1 MQRIAVIDIGSN
13 SARLV
18 VMELYETGAYNLVY
32 NQKEPLR
39 LASKINKKG
48 EITEEGCNETVECL
62 RNFASLC
69 KLYAANAIIAVATAA
84 IRNAPNGKALA
95 NRIRMETGLK
105 VEVISGNTEAYM
117 SYLGVVNTL
126 AVKDALIF
134 DLGGGSTELIL
145 VKNRKMLKSISLP
158 IGCVNL
164 TALAKIEDK
173 ITPAVVTR
181 LHKII
186 ASYASKVPWLE
197 EAKGLPIIGV
207 GGTAR
212 SIGKIDQKRIKYY
225 TPKIHNYQMNITSL
239 RLIFKM
245 LRGTT
250 LEERKNISGLSAD
263 RADII
268 VAGASIIKVLA
279 EQVKTKQFVVSGCGL
294 REGLFTEYYTRKTHR
309 PLISKD
315 ILTTSTELTMTLY
328 ASDIQHNHLVAK
340 YALELFDSWGPM
352 LKLDKSWRP
361 LVKTAA
367 LLHDIGITI
376 NYYSH
381 ARHSG
386 YMIENAK
393 IFGLTHWEII
403 CTAIMAAWHNGIS
416 RSYMRSKAYKN
427 LLPEKLYTD
436 LGKGAL
442 LLSIAESL
450 DYSQTGPLTAMHASM
465 SKKGA
470 VLNLTSPI
478 LPSIELHQLKI
489 VGKWFKKSFKK
500 DLIIKIHQ

>member
-18 VMELYETGAYNLVY
+18 VMEMYETGAYNLVY

-48 EITEEGCNETVECL
+48 EITPEGCNETVECL
-62 RNFASLC
+62 RNFSSLC
-69 KLYAANAIIAVATAA
+69 KLYAASTVIAVGTAA
-84 IRNAPNGKALA
+84 MRNAPNGKALA
-95 NRIRMETGLK
+95 NRIRLETGVK
-105 VEVISGNTEAYM
+105 VEVISGKTEAYM

-126 AVKDALIF
+126 AIKDALIF

-145 VKNRKMLKSISLP
+145 IKNRKMVKSTSVPL
-158 IGCVNL
+158 GCVNL
-164 TALAKIEDK
+164 TGMAKIGDK
-173 ITPAVVTR
+173 ITPATVTR

-186 ASYASKVPWLE
+186 YSYIDKVPWLGE
-197 EAKGLPIIGV
+197 IHGLPIIGV
-207 GGTAR
+207 GGTSR

-225 TPKIHNYQMNITSL
+225 TPKIHNYQMTMASL
-239 RLIFKM
+239 KTVFKM

-250 LEERKNISGLSAD
+250 LADRKNISGLSAD

-268 VAGASIIKVLA
+268 AAGAAIIKTLA
-279 EQVKTKQFVVSGCGL
+279 ERVKAEKFIVSGCGL

-315 ILTTSTELTMTLY
+315 ILTTSTELTMALY
-328 ASDIQHNHLVAK
+328 STDIQHSHLVAK
-340 YALELFDSWGPM
+340 YALELFDAWEPL

-367 LLHDIGITI
+367 LLHDVGITI

-386 YMIENAK
+386 YMIENAR
-393 IFGLTHWEII
+393 IFGLTHWENI
-403 CTAIMAAWHNGIS
+403 CTAIMAAWHNGVS

-427 LLPEKLYTD
+427 LLPEQLYKD

-442 LLSIAESL
+442 LLSLSEAL
-450 DYSQTGPLTAMHASM
+450 DYSQTGPLTSVHASLG
-465 SKKGA
+465 KKGP

-489 VGKWFKKSFKK
+489 VSKWFKKTFKK